1 MVEGHKVFA
10 ICDTEGCV
18 NQHVYIAVPDNTNV
32 VCGPCGNPINRL
44 EENKPEEPKELP
56 AWEI

>member
-1 MVEGHKVFA
+1 MFA
-10 ICDTEGCV
+10 VCETVGCH
-18 NQHVYIAVPDNTNV
+18 NNSQYIPIPDADSVV